1 MNTLVEFGGQD
12 RHYQIKQA
20 ILVYEDAASSAAA
33 ATVHAVELLPSRGS
47 ANSRPIIQ
55 PGQPIT
61 ILALETLIQSLG
73 RGAKGGFIPPNIIS
87 LAMDGMVWWCPAAR
101 RRIWFKPSNDTD
113 AKRLKALNGK
123 SVHHPPLLFK
133 AENNG
138 LNAYALVKNERPTP
152 DIRVYRAPYWNLSDG
167 HMCNGNLKLPPVAP
181 ENLAAFE
188 AAFFG
193 SAFTHSSDG
202 TLTSYPG
209 GHTSLWEHLASRKTA
224 PDARFWTAHLR
235 RTDNTVSQILK

>member
-12 RHYQIKQA
+12 RHYQLKQA

-33 ATVHAVELLPSRGS
+33 ATVHSVELH
-47 ANSRPIIQ
+47 NSRPVIQ

-61 ILALETLIQSLG
+61 ILALESLILNLG
-73 RGAKGGFIPPNIIS
+73 RGAKGGFIQPNIIS
-87 LAMDGMVWWCPAAR
+87 LALDCMVWWCPAAR

-123 SVHHPPLLFK
+123 FVHHPPLIFK

-138 LNAYALVKNERPTP
+138 LNAYALAKNERPTP
-152 DIRVYRAPYWNLSDG
+152 DTRVYRAPYWNLSDG

-188 AAFFG
+188 SAFFG

-209 GHTSLWEHLASRKTA
+209 GHTALWEHLASRKTT
-224 PDARFWTAHLR
+224 PDVRFWIANLR
-235 RTDNTVSQILK
+235 RTNQTVSQILK